1 MVDWLITI
9 VIILIISAVI
19 AIAWASGITEM
30 HRDHPDYK
38 GDDFLNYKEE
48 EDKK

>member
-1 MVDWLITI
+1 MISWLVSFAI
-9 VIILIISAVI
+9 VLVISAVI

-38 GDDFLNYKEE
+38 GNDFLNYKEE
-48 EDKK
+48 EENK